1 MYSPKMGN
9 LIINKLQNQNKNS
22 KAMLK
27 TRVIKVYQKPLTNED
42 FEGQA
47 ALIKKENNVTS
58 NQPGYEYWYVRFLD
72 EENKVLR
79 LVNVS
84 C

>member
-1 MYSPKMGN
+1 M
-9 LIINKLQNQNKNS
+9 LNKN
-22 KAMLK
+22 
-27 TRVIKVYQKPLTNED
+27 VVNVYQKPLTNED

-47 ALIKKENNVTS
+47 ALIKKEENVQS
-58 NQPGYEYWYVRFLD
+58 KHLGFEYWYVRFLD
-72 EENKVLR
+72 EDTKVLR

>member
-1 MYSPKMGN
+1 M
-9 LIINKLQNQNKNS
+9 QNK
-22 KAMLK
+22 
-27 TRVIKVYQKPLTNED
+27 RVVNIYQKPLTNED

-47 ALIKKENNVTS
+47 ALIKKENNVQS
-58 NQPGYEYWYVRFLD
+58 KHEGFEYWYVRFLD

-79 LVNVS
+79 LVNVD

>member
-1 MYSPKMGN
+1 M
-9 LIINKLQNQNKNS
+9 QNK
-22 KAMLK
+22 
-27 TRVIKVYQKPLTNED
+27 RVVKVYQKPLTNED

-47 ALIKKENNVTS
+47 ALIKKEDNVQS
-58 NQPGYEYWYVRFLD
+58 KHEGFEYWYVRFLD

-79 LVNVS
+79 LVNVD

>member
-1 MYSPKMGN
+1 
-9 LIINKLQNQNKNS
+9 
-22 KAMLK
+22 MLK
-27 TRVIKVYQKPLTNED
+27 TRVVKVYQKPLTNED

-47 ALIKKENNVTS
+47 ALIKKEDNVQS
-58 NQPGYEYWYVRFLD
+58 KHEGFEYWYVRFLD

-79 LVNVS
+79 LVNVD

>member
-1 MYSPKMGN
+1 MP
-9 LIINKLQNQNKNS
+9 NKN
-22 KAMLK
+22 
-27 TRVIKVYQKPLTNED
+27 VVNVYQKPLTNED

-47 ALIKKENNVTS
+47 ALIKKEDNVHS
-58 NQPGYEYWYVRFLD
+58 PKPGYEYWYVRFLD

-79 LVNVS
+79 LVNMG